1 MPSFETVFEL
11 LFKYRPLVFEKGRFA
26 FLTPSPALLLIA
38 VLLAAAALWSYRGA
52 RGKARAFDRGLL
64 FAMRATAL
72 ALLAFCLMRPTLLL
86 STVVPQQSFVAVVVD
101 DSKSLS
107 IEDTGG
113 PRSAFVA
120 KELTREGPLRR
131 ALEARF
137 KLRSFRFSDG
147 AERVPGFEEL
157 RFGGA
162 STDLVGALRRVRDE
176 LQSVPL
182 AGIVLVTDGADNA
195 GQPLSEALLALRA
208 RGVPVYTVGLG
219 RARFAKDVEVVRVET
234 PRAVLL
240 GASLVATVTLS
251 ERGYGGKPA
260 KLLVED
266 EGRVVHTQD
275 VTLPAEGEAASVRV
289 HVTAGE
295 AGARRFR
302 FRIAPLEGEQVA
314 QNNQQDVLID
324 VADRREKL
332 LYFEGEARF
341 EPKFLR
347 RAVEKDKNL
356 QIVTLERTSK
366 NKFLRLDVDD
376 AEELAGGFPKTRE
389 ELYRYRGLIL
399 GGVEASF
406 FSADQLRMMAD
417 FVSQRGGGLMM
428 LGSARSFGEGGYAGT
443 PLGDALP
450 VVVEPATKD
459 AQARFAS
466 LKIEPT
472 AYGQGHAI
480 TQLAASE
487 EESAARW
494 RKLPELSTVNDVRR
508 TKPGALTLLTGA
520 PAKGDAQVVLAF
532 QRYGRGKALAFA
544 VQDSWQWQMH
554 ADIPVE
560 DQTHENLW
568 RQLLRFLVNDVPGP
582 VVARVPQDI
591 VAPGTSVLVSAEI
604 GDDTYLRVNDARVAA
619 TVKDPAGNVRE
630 LPLEWTVEK
639 DGEYRAS
646 FVAAEKGSY
655 EVRVEARRGGKTLGT
670 DVLHLRAEERPIEF
684 YGAEM
689 KQALLQRVASETG
702 GRFYTPE
709 TAARLPEDLTYTESG
724 ATVVEPKDLW
734 DMPAIFLAVLG
745 LLSGEWLYRKARGLA

>member
-11 LFKYRPLVFEKGRFA
+11 LFKYRPLVFEKGRLA
-26 FLTPSPALLLIA
+26 FLAPSPAILLVALPLA
-38 VLLAAAALWSYRGA
+38 VTALWSYRGA

-64 FAMRATAL
+64 FAMRAAAL
-72 ALLAFCLMRPTLLL
+72 ALVAFCLMRPTLLL
-86 STVVPQQSFVAVVVD
+86 STVVPQQSFVAVLVD
-101 DSKSLS
+101 DSKSLT
-107 IEDTGG
+107 IEDVGA

-120 KELTREGPLRR
+120 KQLSRDGALRR

-137 KLRSFRFSDG
+137 KLRSFRFADG
-147 AERVPGFEEL
+147 AERVPGFEAL
-157 RFGGA
+157 RFSGA
-162 STDLVGALRRVRDE
+162 STDLVGALQRVRDE

-182 AGIVLVTDGADNA
+182 AGIVLVSDGADNA
-195 GQPLSEALLALRA
+195 GAPLSEALLALKA
-208 RGVPVYTVGLG
+208 RGIPVYTVGLG

-260 KLLVED
+260 RLLVED

-275 VTLPAEGEAASVRV
+275 VALPAEGEAASVRV
-289 HVTAGE
+289 HVTAGD

-356 QIVTLERTSK
+356 QVVTLERTSK

-443 PLGDALP
+443 PLGDVLP
-450 VVVEPATKD
+450 VVVESAT
-459 AQARFAS
+459 QEPEARFAS

-480 TQLAASE
+480 TQIAASE

-494 RKLPELSTVNDVRR
+494 KKLPELTTVNDVRR

-520 PAKGDAQVVLAF
+520 PAKGDSQVVLAF
-532 QRYGRGKALAFA
+532 QRYGRGKALSFA

-554 ADIPVE
+554 AEIPVE

-568 RQLLRFLVNDVPGP
+568 RQLLRFLVNDVSGP

-591 VAPGTSVLVSAEI
+591 VAPGAAVLVSAEV

-619 TVKDPAGNVRE
+619 TVKDPAGRVRE

-646 FVAAEKGSY
+646 FVAAEKGPY
-655 EVRVEARRGGKTLGT
+655 EVRVEARRGGKALGA
-670 DVLHLRAEERPIEF
+670 DVLHLRAEERPVEF

-689 KQALLQRVASETG
+689 KQALLQRIANETG

-724 ATVVEPKDLW
+724 ATVVEQKDLW

-745 LLSGEWLYRKARGLA
+745 LLSIEWLYRRARGLA